1 MLSNLKINKIAN
13 KLLKLTVTFKAF
25 KLNLKYP
32 FTISRSTRTVQDTVI
47 VSITDGVFTGHG
59 EAIPYPYYGI
69 TQEKI
74 EQSLLKSQSIVE
86 NALGVHPDDLWQ
98 SLESQLKDDYFTLCA
113 LNSAHWDY
121 YAKSQNKKTRS
132 YFCNDNKKPPLS
144 DYTIGIDTI
153 DTMGQKI
160 LDTPWPIYK
169 IKLGTEHDVEIV
181 SELRK
186 ITDAVFRIDANC
198 AWTVEETLHNAVRLK
213 ELGVE
218 FIEQPLDPEDRDG
231 MKRLKAE
238 CVLPLIA
245 DESCQRFEDVQ
256 KCAEGFH
263 GINIK
268 LMKCG
273 GHTPALKMIEKA
285 RQLDLKVMAGC
296 MAESTVGISNL
307 AQIAPL
313 LDYLDADGGMLITN
327 DTAKGVKLKYGSL
340 VYPNEYGSGITL
352 LD

>member
-1 MLSNLKINKIAN
+1 MKLTLQSKPY
-13 KLLKLTVTFKAF
+13 KLL
-25 KLNLKYP
+25 LKHP
-32 FTISRSTRTVQDTVI
+32 FTISRFTRTHQDTVI
-47 VSITDGVFTGHG
+47 VTISDGVTYGYG
-59 EAIPYPYYGI
+59 EAIPYAYYNI
-69 TQEKI
+69 TLETI
-74 EQSLLKSQSIVE
+74 EQSIAKSKTIVE
-86 NALGVHPDDLWQ
+86 KAFGMHPNDLWAY
-98 SLESQLKDDYFTLCA
+98 LEPNLKDDYFTLCA
-113 LNSAHWDY
+113 VNCAYWDY
-121 YAKSQNKKTRS
+121 YAKSQNRTTRS
-132 YFCNDNKKPPLS
+132 YFNSKTSQAPLS

-153 DTMGQKI
+153 EVMKQKI
-160 LDTPWPIYK
+160 LETPWPIYK

-198 AWTVEETLHNAVRLK
+198 AWTVEETLHNAVQLK
-213 ELGVE
+213 KLGVE
-218 FIEQPLDPEDRDG
+218 FIEQPLNDNDWEG
-231 MKRLKAE
+231 MKRLKND

-245 DESCQRFEDVQ
+245 DESCQRYKDVE

-273 GHTPALKMIEKA
+273 GLTPALKMIEKA
-285 RQLDLKVMAGC
+285 RELNLKVMAGC

-313 LDYLDADGGMLITN
+313 LDFIDADGAMLLKN
-327 DTAKGVKLKYGSL
+327 DTATGIKLDYGKI
-340 VYPNEYGSGITL
+340 VYPNLNGSGIKL

>member
-1 MLSNLKINKIAN
+1 MKLTQESKSH
-13 KLLKLTVTFKAF
+13 KLL
-25 KLNLKYP
+25 LKYP
-32 FTISRSTRTVQDTVI
+32 FTISRSTRTFQDTVI
-47 VSITDGVFTGHG
+47 VSISDGIHTGYG
-59 EAIPYPYYGI
+59 EAIPYPYYNI

-74 EQSLLKSQSIVE
+74 EQSILKSQLLIE
-86 NALGVHPDDLWQ
+86 NAFGRHPDDLWNL
-98 SLESQLKDDYFTLCA
+98 LEPNLKDDYFTLCA
-113 LNSAHWDY
+113 INCAYWDY
-121 YAKSQNKKTRS
+121 YAKSHDKTTRS
-132 YFCNDNKKPPLS
+132 YFSVASKTPLS

-153 DTMGQKI
+153 EVMKQKI

-169 IKLGTEHDVEIV
+169 IKLGTKHDVEIV

-186 ITDAVFRIDANC
+186 ITNAIFRIDANC
-198 AWTVEETLHNAVRLK
+198 AWTVGETLKNAVQLK

-218 FIEQPLDPEDRDG
+218 FIEQPLKADDWEG
-231 MKRLKAE
+231 MKRLKRE

-245 DESCQRFEDVQ
+245 DESCQRFEDVE

-273 GHTPALKMIEKA
+273 GLTPALKMIEKA
-285 RQLDLKVMAGC
+285 RELNLKVMAGC

-313 LDYLDADGGMLITN
+313 LDYIDADGAMLFKN
-327 DTAKGVKLKYGSL
+327 DTAKGIKLEHGNIIFSKE
-340 VYPNEYGSGITL
+340 NGSGISL
-352 LD
+352 L

>member
-1 MLSNLKINKIAN
+1 MKLTQESKSH
-13 KLLKLTVTFKAF
+13 KLL
-25 KLNLKYP
+25 LKYP
-32 FTISRSTRTVQDTVI
+32 FTISRSTRTFQDTVI
-47 VSITDGVFTGHG
+47 VSISDGIHTGYG
-59 EAIPYPYYGI
+59 EAIPYPYYNI

-74 EQSLLKSQSIVE
+74 EQSILKSQLLIE
-86 NALGVHPDDLWQ
+86 NAFGRHPDDLWNL
-98 SLESQLKDDYFTLCA
+98 LEPNLKDDYFTLCA
-113 LNSAHWDY
+113 INCAYWDY
-121 YAKSQNKKTRS
+121 YAKSHDKTTRS
-132 YFCNDNKKPPLS
+132 YFSVASKTPLS

-153 DTMGQKI
+153 EVMKQKI

-169 IKLGTEHDVEIV
+169 IKLGTKHDVEIV

-186 ITDAVFRIDANC
+186 ITNAIFRIDANC
-198 AWTVEETLHNAVRLK
+198 AWTVGETLKNAVQLK

-218 FIEQPLDPEDRDG
+218 FIEQPLKADDWEG
-231 MKRLKAE
+231 MKRLKRE

-245 DESCQRFEDVQ
+245 DESCQRFEDVE

-273 GHTPALKMIEKA
+273 GLTPALKMIEKA
-285 RQLDLKVMAGC
+285 RELNLKVMAGC

-313 LDYLDADGGMLITN
+313 LDYIDADGAMLFKN
-327 DTAKGVKLKYGSL
+327 DTAKGIKLEHGNIIFSKE
-340 VYPNEYGSGITL
+340 NGSGIGL
-352 LD
+352 L